1 MDVAAEEEQQLDH
14 EKLDWFRPRAVRE
27 ILPFCVRHE
36 ISRPVCDPYCAG
48 WRDSSP
54 CRPA

>member
-1 MDVAAEEEQQLDH
+1 MDVAAEEQQLDH